1 MGEIRINAND
11 EKILS
16 ALKAGI
22 TKRQDLVRA
31 TKLSKMQ
38 VRRNLEKL
46 TSIDYRLVKRIRKG
60 HYELTEEGQK
70 RERKQQAKSDK
81 MLHIGEDFLG
91 KISSYIKN
99 KVPVGF
105 QSPMRLMLC
114 EMHSRQ
120 SPEIFDNPA
129 HASGYSSVIL
139 VSEPKLM
146 KSPIIEAICKMRGLN
161 FEELKF
167 VVGAT
172 KRETIGEW
180 KNLPDKG
187 MTFIPAPQLNKEIVI
202 LEDFGDILKRKDTRE
217 GVLILAHGDRSFRK
231 GEQII
236 PQHCVPFIT
245 FNTRT
250 ETISENIN
258 EIERILG
265 TEYIKRSILVNANFF
280 ASSLEDSPILTRKML
295 SKIPRLN
302 FNAFPVEK
310 TKLTDKEFGFM
321 YNILKKATISKKRK
335 LYDERSIGRRILSRY
350 ALSKN
355 ENIID
360 SIFQTCIDE
369 LARLETLNVTVE
381 DWRAELIKHWK
392 QARPD
397 NLELKKIWQEEEK
410 RIKESEKKEAEKQK
424 ERLEEIEKEKDKKL
438 NEEVVFNAD
447 YKRELD
453 KMKRLLLD
461 SKGIPDFINR
471 RTSLNKEYQD
481 FKKGNW
487 TEKFKQLKRRVLYW
501 ERDLEPYKIKHEK
514 EALAFVN
521 RKGKLE
527 ADLKQLKSEL
537 PSPQMKA
544 DEWGNKQIP
553 IRRQIN
559 TVLDWLN
566 EVRTEDDLQTCESR
580 YLDVKSDW
588 EDFMYKYRAWGK
600 KEEEEKRQ
608 KEQASQALKVRK
620 DELAEPFQDL
630 RKWFNRFR
638 LKEEKSIVEKAKKL
652 TDTII
657 KEIQG
662 AEDLEQLKEM
672 ERYPTLEERL
682 GLARETKNVK
692 ISLSMHRDE
701 LEEKLGLL
709 EERRTLIREMQ
720 NYKERLKKFDRDEEK
735 DEVREKNQA
744 LEDLL
749 SKIYQTES
757 NGDLISL
764 KSDLTIFKQKL
775 DSLIVSL
782 EQRRAQQKTREEDR
796 EQVRKEQVQIQN
808 QINKL
813 QKEKE
818 RIEEQLNKDIFRKED
833 LSPQEKAIFE
843 RLEGYRERKTAPTND
858 LSSFFERLTLIKR
871 VKSSDKIQ
879 TGPNKDYTI
888 QHVFGKSYLDKFG
901 QDLPLELY
909 LTVDDHVF
917 PLNYFQDWDWDQA
930 KITIEWRIDQFRSFA
945 KQRRNE
951 KLKSQWSELNKQQQ
965 RLKSPLYYVRT
976 DRRLIRYKYREEKKE
991 GFHFHFEGHRVWRL
1005 PKGKGWTVCTKLEY
1019 EGELFSFVSDKKS
1032 TIVVQRDGNR
1042 REISKA
1048 WVFSYIYEY
1057 KGSEPS

>member
-11 EKILS
+11 ERILS

-22 TKRQDLVRA
+22 TKRQDLVKI

-38 VRRNLEKL
+38 VRRSLEKL

-60 HYELTEEGQK
+60 HYELTEAGRK

-99 KVPVGF
+99 KVPVGY

-120 SPEIFDNPA
+120 SQEIFDHPA
-129 HASGYSSVIL
+129 HSSGYSSIIL
-139 VSEPKLM
+139 VGEPKLM
-146 KSPIIEAICKMRGLN
+146 KSPIVEAICKMRGLN

-180 KNLPDKG
+180 KNLPGKG
-187 MTFIPAPQLNKEIVI
+187 MTFIPAPLLNEEIVI
-202 LEDFGDILKRKDTRE
+202 LEDFLDILKRKDTRE
-217 GVLILAHGDRSFRK
+217 GVLILAHGDKGFRR

-250 ETISENIN
+250 ETISENIK
-258 EIERILG
+258 EIEKILG
-265 TEYIKRSILVNANFF
+265 TEYVKRSILVNANFF
-280 ASSLEDSPILTRKML
+280 ASSLEDSPILVRKML
-295 SKIPRLN
+295 RRVPRLN
-302 FNAFPVEK
+302 FNAFPVKK
-310 TKLTDKEFGFM
+310 TELTDTEFDFM

-335 LYDERSIGRRILSRY
+335 LFDERPIGRRILSRY

-360 SIFQTCIDE
+360 SIFQTCVDE

-381 DWRAELIKHWK
+381 GWRAELIKDWK

-410 RIKESEKKEAEKQK
+410 RMRESEKNQAEKQK

-438 NEEVVFNAD
+438 NEEVVFNAN

-471 RTSLNKEYQD
+471 RTSLDKEYQG

-514 EALAFVN
+514 EARAFEK

-527 ADLKQLKSEL
+527 ADLKQLRDEL

-544 DEWGNKQIP
+544 GGWGNKQIP
-553 IRRQIN
+553 IRKEIN
-559 TVLDWLN
+559 TVHDWLK
-566 EVRTEDDLQTCESR
+566 VARTEDDLQTCESQ
-580 YLDVKSDW
+580 YPDLKFDW
-588 EDFMYKYRAWGK
+588 QDFMDMYRGWENK
-600 KEEEEKRQ
+600 QEEEKRQ

-630 RKWFNRFR
+630 WKKFNKFR
-638 LKEEKSIVEKAKKL
+638 LKEEKPVVEKAKKL
-652 TDTII
+652 ADEAIE
-657 KEIQG
+657 KIQG
-662 AEDLEQLKEM
+662 AKDLEELKEM
-672 ERYPTLEERL
+672 ENPLSTLFNWFD
-682 GLARETKNVK
+682 GKKV
-692 ISLSMHRDE
+692 SLSFCRTE
-701 LEEKLGLL
+701 LGNKLEVLKQ
-709 EERRTLIREMQ
+709 RRELIRVVQ
-720 NYKERLKKFDRDEEK
+720 DCRKRLDKFNRQEEK
-735 DEVREKNQA
+735 DEVREKKQA

-757 NGDLISL
+757 QVDLITVML
-764 KSDLTIFKQKL
+764 EMATCRQKL
-775 DSLIVSL
+775 DSLIASL
-782 EQRRAQQKTREEDR
+782 EQRRAQQKSREED
-796 EQVRKEQVQIQN
+796 QKQARKEQIQIQN

-813 QKEKE
+813 QEEKE

-833 LSPQEKAIFE
+833 LSIQERTIFE
-843 RLEGYRERKTAPTND
+843 RLEAYREQKTAPTND
-858 LSSFFERLTLIKR
+858 LSSFFERLALIKR

-879 TGPNKDYTI
+879 AGPNKGYTI
-888 QHVFGKSYLDKFG
+888 QDLFGKSYLDKFG
-901 QDLPLELY
+901 KDLPFELY
-909 LTVDDHVF
+909 LTADDRVC

-976 DRRLIRYKYREEKKE
+976 ERRLIRYKYLEEKKE
-991 GFHFHFEGHRVWRL
+991 GFHFHFEDGIVWRL
-1005 PKGKGWTVCTKLEY
+1005 PKGKAWTVCTKLEY
-1019 EGELFSFVSDKKS
+1019 GGELFSFVSDKKS
-1032 TIVVQRDGNR
+1032 TIVVQTDRNR

-1057 KGSEPS
+1057 KGPKPVKEL

>member
-22 TKRQDLVRA
+22 TKRQDLVKI

-38 VRRNLEKL
+38 VRRSLEKL
-46 TSIDYRLVKRIRKG
+46 TSVDYKLVKRIRKG
-60 HYELTEEGQK
+60 RYELTEEGQK

-105 QSPMRLMLC
+105 QSPTRLMLC

-129 HASGYSSVIL
+129 HASGYSSIIL

-146 KSPIIEAICKMRGLN
+146 KSPIVEAICKMRGLN

-172 KRETIGEW
+172 KREIIGEW

-187 MTFIPAPQLNKEIVI
+187 ITFIPAPRLNEEIVI

-265 TEYIKRSILVNANFF
+265 TEYVKRSILVNANFF

-295 SKIPRLN
+295 RRVPRLN

-310 TKLTDKEFGFM
+310 TELTDKEFGFM

-381 DWRAELIKHWK
+381 GWRAELIKHWK

-471 RTSLNKEYQD
+471 RTSLDKEYQS

-501 ERDLEPYKIKHEK
+501 ERDLEPYKIKHGK
-514 EALAFVN
+514 EALAFKK

-537 PSPQMKA
+537 PSPQKKIGR
-544 DEWGNKQIP
+544 WGNQQIP
-553 IRRQIN
+553 IREEID
-559 TVLDWLN
+559 TVLGWL
-566 EVRTEDDLQTCESR
+566 EVARTEDDLQTCESR
-580 YLDVKSDW
+580 YPDVKSDW
-588 EDFMYKYRAWGK
+588 EDFMDKYKAWEK
-600 KEEEEKRQ
+600 KEEEEKEQR
-608 KEQASQALKVRK
+608 EQASQALKIRK

-630 RKWFNRFR
+630 RKKLNKFR
-638 LKEEKSIVEKAKKL
+638 LKEEEPIVEKAKKL
-652 TDTII
+652 ADEAIE
-657 KEIQG
+657 KIQG
-662 AEDLEQLKEM
+662 AKDLEELKEM
-672 ERYPTLEERL
+672 ESPLSTLFNSFD
-682 GLARETKNVK
+682 GKKV
-692 ISLSMHRDE
+692 SLSFCRMGLGNKLKV
-701 LEEKLGLL
+701 LEQRRKLIQ
-709 EERRTLIREMQ
+709 EIQDCR
-720 NYKERLKKFDRDEEK
+720 KRLDKFDRHQEK
-735 DEVREKNQA
+735 DEVREKKQA
-744 LEDLL
+744 LENLL

-757 NGDLISL
+757 QVDLITVML
-764 KSDLTIFKQKL
+764 EVARCRQEVNN
-775 DSLIVSL
+775 LIVSL
-782 EQRRAQQKTREEDR
+782 EQRKTQQKTREED
-796 EQVRKEQVQIQN
+796 QKQARKEQVQIQN

-833 LSPQEKAIFE
+833 LSAQERVIFE
-843 RLEGYRERKTAPTND
+843 RLEVYRERKTAPTND
-858 LSSFFERLTLIKR
+858 LSSFFEKLTLIKR
-871 VKSSDKIQ
+871 IKSSDKIQ
-879 TGPNKDYTI
+879 TGPNKGRTI
-888 QHVFGKSYLDKFG
+888 QDVFGKFYLDKFG
-901 QDLPLELY
+901 EDLPFELY
-909 LTVDDHVF
+909 LAVDGQVY
-917 PLNYFQDWDWDQA
+917 PLNHFQGWDWDWV
-930 KITIEWRIDQFRSFA
+930 KISIEWRIEQLRSFA
-945 KQRRNE
+945 KQRRKE
-951 KLKSQWSELNKQQQ
+951 KLNARWSELNKQQQ
-965 RLKSPLYYVRT
+965 RLKPPLFYVRT

-991 GFHFHFEGHRVWRL
+991 WLYLQFEGDRVWRL
-1005 PKGKGWTVCTKLEY
+1005 PKGRGWTVCTKLEY
-1019 EGELFSFVSDKKS
+1019 EGELFSFVSDKES
-1032 TIVVQRDGNR
+1032 TIVVQRDRNR
-1042 REISKA
+1042 REISKDQI
-1048 WVFSYIYEY
+1048 FCYIYEY